1 MTATP
6 ERRMLGIPV
15 WRWEAISYMIAALG
29 ALGVV
34 FGVYQYYQQVEANR
48 ARETLA
54 MIEMWETR
62 GYRENFVEL
71 RQDMLDYW
79 ATVPSAD
86 IEFARTNANA
96 AANLREAFF
105 GSVINASGEKSK
117 RFERIV
123 YFYNRLGL
131 CIQANLCSAGTA
143 RIFFADPLNSFLSNF
158 EPRLEAERK
167 VLPGYASGVL
177 LLKDALR

>member
-1 MTATP
+1 
-6 ERRMLGIPV
+6 MLGLPV
-15 WRWEAISYMIAALG
+15 WRWQALSYMIAALG

-34 FGVYQYYQQVEANR
+34 FGVYQYFQQLEANR
-48 ARETLA
+48 ARETLS

-62 GYRENFVEL
+62 DYRENFAEL
-71 RQDMLDYW
+71 RQDMLEYW
-79 ATVPSAD
+79 AAVPPGD
-86 IEFARTNANA
+86 IEFARTNPNA
-96 AANLREAFF
+96 AANLRDAFF
-105 GSVINASGEKSK
+105 RSVIDENSEKSK

-131 CIQANLCSAGTA
+131 CIKASLCSAATA

-167 VLPGYASGVL
+167 VLPGYANGVL